1 MRSGSR
7 SGRAARCSIAPWRR
21 PAWPAIPA
29 SGHAEHLVDDPAKLN
44 TFHPGLTELG
54 KSQVLQLRERL
65 TLRSTDIVLVSP
77 TRRTIETA
85 MH

>member
-1 MRSGSR
+1 M
-7 SGRAARCSIAPWRR
+7 
-21 PAWPAIPA
+21 
-29 SGHAEHLVDDPAKLN
+29 
-44 TFHPGLTELG
+44 
-54 KSQVLQLRERL
+54 LQLRERL